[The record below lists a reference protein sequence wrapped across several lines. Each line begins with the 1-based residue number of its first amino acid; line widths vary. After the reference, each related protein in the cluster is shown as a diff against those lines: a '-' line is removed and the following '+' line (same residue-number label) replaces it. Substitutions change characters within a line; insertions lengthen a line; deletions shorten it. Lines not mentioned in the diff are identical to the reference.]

1 MSKFS
6 TCRRRRG
13 ALVRYRVRRGGGA
26 CKCSCVHLPCGPM
39 YVPAG
44 WHNKVLRTVIVEKG
58 QDVAEQNSPYS
69 AKFKFP
75 TKYTFFPTKYTYH
88 LSLPVVSPN

>member
-1 MSKFS
+1 MIAGTGVAGMSS
-6 TCRRRRG
+6 TVVHTRV
-13 ALVRYRVRRGGGA
+13 VRTAHMKGWA
-26 CKCSCVHLPCGPM
+26 AGP
-39 YVPAG
+39 VG

-75 TKYTFFPTKYTYH
+75 TKYTFFPTKYTE
-88 LSLPVVSPN
+88 LATVLQL